1 MRLGATTGVAT
12 YFIIILAFAGAL
24 WWFNHQRQQRLD
36 ADPAQRHLAALLVAA
51 VSAQPG
57 ASKGAVAEE
66 LARIA
71 KNGADRRVRLTHAVM
86 LVRSEAAPEL
96 YAQVLSLSREL

>member
-24 WWFNHQRQQRLD
+24 WWFNHQRQQRLN
-36 ADPAQRHLAALLVAA
+36 ADPAQRRLAALLVAA
-51 VSAQPG
+51 VSGQPG
-57 ASKGAVAEE
+57 ASKRDLADE

-86 LVRSEAAPEL
+86 LVRSEQSPEA
-96 YAQVLSLSREL
+96 YAKVLSLSREL